1 MVQVEVPGVPS
12 SVLFFVEANPG
23 RDVSFFRRPG
33 VSALDLLK
41 VISPIL
47 EVLRV
52 EAAVDQVEASRQVKP
67 ATSGELRALGDRG

>member
-12 SVLFFVEANPG
+12 SVLFFVESDPG
-23 RDVSFFRRPG
+23 APVGFFRRPG

-41 VISPIL
+41 VLSPIL

-52 EAAVDQVEASRQVKP
+52 EAAVDQVEASRRVQV
-67 ATSGELRALGDRG
+67 ATISDVSAIGGRG